1 MKNRIWVIIFS
12 VVILLCATIY
22 IVGFNTSSNS
32 SVVGIYSNSKL
43 VEKIDLSQVEQ
54 EREITISGEN
64 GKNVILVDKNSI
76 KMLSAECP
84 DKVCVNHGELKKGGA
99 PIICLPNKLVIRWEN
114 STDEYDIKTGV

>member
-12 VVILLCATIY
+12 VVILICVAIY
-22 IVGFNTSSNS
+22 IVGFGSANETD
-32 SVVGIYSNSKL
+32 VVGIYSNSKL
-43 VEKIDLSQVEQ
+43 VEKIDLSKLDS
-54 EREITISGEN
+54 ERKITISGEN
-64 GKNVILVDKNSI
+64 GNNVILAQKNSI

-114 STDEYDIKTGV
+114 SSDEYDVKTGV

>member
-1 MKNRIWVIIFS
+1 M
-12 VVILLCATIY
+12 
-22 IVGFNTSSNS
+22 
-32 SVVGIYSNSKL
+32 GIYSNSKL

-54 EREITISGEN
+54 EREITISGKN

>member
-12 VVILLCATIY
+12 VVILVCATIY

-54 EREITISGEN
+54 EREITISGKN